1 MFFRYSRE
9 IFPTNMERD
18 YWILLL
24 KIGLD
29 AAKAASE
36 KVVPKIVEAT
46 EDLIRKKIVEK
57 IVKLKPVSD
66 ENSRNVEEIV
76 LPPE

>member
-9 IFPTNMERD
+9 IFPTNMEKD

-36 KVVPKIVEAT
+36 KVVPKIVELT
-46 EDLIRKKIVEK
+46 EDLIRKISLK
-57 IVKLKPVSD
+57 KL
-66 ENSRNVEEIV
+66 
-76 LPPE
+76 